1 MTLPTP
7 NLDDRDFDQL
17 MAEALRRMKQSGTN
31 WNDLSANDPGMVL
44 LDLFAYLTETTI
56 YRLNRLPEKA
66 YIEFL
71 NLIGVSLQPPS
82 AAVVLLQFT
91 RTKAGS
97 EPVEIRAA
105 CALPSAVRAAA
116 PSRPTSSPLVT
127 RRSPPM

>member
-17 MAEALRRMKQSGTN
+17 LAEALRRMKQSGTD
-31 WNDLSANDPGMVL
+31 WNDLSANDPGIVL

-71 NLIGVSLQPPS
+71 NY
-82 AAVVLLQFT
+82 
-91 RTKAGS
+91 R
-97 EPVEIRAA
+97 EIRALRIYEGTTEIQRVVIA
-105 CALPSAVRAAA
+105 TRMLERERMRQAARQPGA
-116 PSRPTSSPLVT
+116 
-127 RRSPPM
+127 